1 MTQRVIKQELHK
13 FQADFLKSVDK
24 HRYSVLVCG
33 RRCGKSHIMSVA
45 ALDWAIR
52 HPTNDEGQ
60 PETILILGTT
70 ADGIKESMW
79 ATLQKVI
86 PKEYIYKT
94 VQTPHPTITFINGV
108 RIVLRGMD
116 KPDPIRGMAPSPSL
130 ICCDEL
136 SFMKRGVWEDV
147 IEPLASD
154 LDYAKYILIGTPNY
168 PNDDLHKALQ
178 DGQNPKESE
187 WCGFHYT
194 ALEAR
199 PDRRKQIERAK
210 RRKDP
215 LSFRRE
221 YEASY
226 ETVGN
231 LVFYNFNSE
240 KHIFYN
246 KEGEHDFQDY
256 ETVNI
261 GIDFNVGLM
270 TAGAFAIRN
279 NNIYWLKDFQGAA
292 NTYELITMIKQTYPN
307 KHIVC
312 YPDASG
318 SARKTSAAQ
327 GVTDHTILRQAGFEV
342 LCRPKNPPIKDS
354 VNAVNT
360 KLLTAKGQIGMYFDS
375 GCINLIRSINNTVYK
390 NIEGSDDV
398 TIHKNGEEHHSDY
411 VRYVTEY
418 LYPIQSKFKVDNR
431 HKII

>member
-1 MTQRVIKQELHK
+1 MSKEIITQELHP
-13 FQADFLKSVDK
+13 FQANFLDSVDK

-33 RRCGKSHIMSVA
+33 RRSGKSHIMAVA
-45 ALDWAIR
+45 ALEWAIN
-52 HPTNDEGQ
+52 HAVNDDGQ

-70 ADGIKESMW
+70 QDNIKESMW

-86 PKEYIYKT
+86 PKEYVYKT
-94 VQTPHPTITFINGV
+94 VQTPHPTITFVNGA

-116 KPDPIRGMAPSPSL
+116 KPDPIRGMSPSPSM

-136 SFMKRGVWEDV
+136 SFMKRGVFEDV

-154 LDYAKYILIGTPNY
+154 LEYAKYILIGTPNY

-178 DGQNPKESE
+178 DGQNPKETE

-199 PDRRKQIERAK
+199 PDRAKQIARAK
-210 RRKDP
+210 KRKDP
-215 LSFRRE
+215 ISFRRE

-231 LVFYNFNSE
+231 LVFYNFNTN
-240 KHIFYN
+240 KHVLYDV
-246 KEGEHDFQDY
+246 EDFKDY

-270 TAGAFAIRN
+270 CAASFVIRN
-279 NNIYWLKDFQGAA
+279 DKMYWLKEFQGAS
-292 NTYELITMIKQTYPN
+292 NTQELVEMIKQTYPN
-307 KHIVC
+307 KHVVC

-327 GVTDHTILRQAGFEV
+327 GVTDHTILRGAGFEL

-354 VNAVNT
+354 INAVNT
-360 KLLTAKGQIGMYFDS
+360 KLLTASGLVGMYFDS
-375 GCINLIRSINNTVYK
+375 GCMNLIKSMNNTVYK
-390 NIEGSDDV
+390 NVEGSDDV
-398 TIHKNGEEHHSDY
+398 TINKNGEEHHSDY
-411 VRYVTEY
+411 VRYATEY
-418 LYPIQSKFKVDNR
+418 LFPIQSRFRIDNN